1 MKASVNEN
9 CIGCGLCESICPEV
23 FTLTDSGKAKTGG
36 TVPADKESSAA
47 EARDNCPVDAI
58 EIK

>member
-9 CIGCGLCESICPEV
+9 CIGCGACESICPEV
-23 FTLTDSGKAKTGG
+23 FQLTEQGVAKAVGD
-36 TVPADKESSAA
+36 VPEKSEALAA

-58 EIK
+58 HID